1 MPPLES
7 PKSWSPTNVDV
18 EELCNEPL
26 AVLDVD
32 SVVRR
37 EETPRWSMV
46 WFEISGNPGLEVA
59 ELGVSG
65 PSGLIAGDDAKPV
78 LRACK

>member
-1 MPPLES
+1 M
-7 PKSWSPTNVDV
+7 SWSPIDADV
-18 EELCNEPL
+18 AELCNEPL
-26 AVLDVD
+26 SVLDVG
-32 SVVRR
+32 SVGRR

-65 PSGLIAGDDAKPV
+65 LIGLVAGDDAKPV
-78 LRACK
+78 LRACR